1 MKIVFTLLA
10 GVLMLQAGI
19 ARGDEVTLT
28 GAGATF
34 PKPLYEKWASEYTKA
49 HPGVTVGLEGIA
61 DVLVR
66 QFNAT
71 YENIYSFYLDRPG
84 PSAVTFECEWLVG
97 LTEKAS
103 RNVRVGCGH
112 YEWTFQISPVLLVTK
127 LLITIEQMVV
137 LAPACATDVTRS
149 LLKLDYPWSS
159 PGQVT
164 SALSLEEL
172 QSVNR
177 YITRKARS

>member
-1 MKIVFTLLA
+1 MSPERLLRTYFRAKDENRPHLLA
-10 GVLMLQAGI
+10 DVFSSGAL
-19 ARGDEVTLT
+19 LT
-28 GAGATF
+28 IDNRSTQISF
-34 PKPLYEKWASEYTKA
+34 
-49 HPGVTVGLEGIA
+49 PGVTVGLEGIA

-84 PSAVTFECEWLVG
+84 PSAVTFECDWLVG